1 MPTLTEQGTV
11 RILSDRF
18 VDGCTL
24 LLRGSGC
31 SHRKRRQRIEDRRS
45 APLLGPACACGDCTL
60 AHASGVV
67 AFFDEAVGPRC
78 ACARRRIDG
87 AVPPKRL
94 PSASRI
100 TVHVAILCVPGK
112 VVSIVLYAP
121 PPHPDAHSVFCRC
134 RSTSCTQGCHL
145 LRAVC
150 IGRKGICLH
159 FSLWQQAR
167 IGIQPDVASGR
178 YAQLRLCPTRLRS
191 GHHKIMRS
199 NAKATSD
206 LHSKAGRQIQCR
218 DNYTTQRPV
227 GFCCEYNQ
235 GGALTRRSTRLHAST
250 CLRERKACDAPGAW
264 LLAPPFSSMD
274 MKRGNAYKPIGR
286 ELGCQG

>member
-1 MPTLTEQGTV
+1 M
-11 RILSDRF
+11 
-18 VDGCTL
+18 
-24 LLRGSGC
+24 
-31 SHRKRRQRIEDRRS
+31 
-45 APLLGPACACGDCTL
+45 
-60 AHASGVV
+60 
-67 AFFDEAVGPRC
+67 
-78 ACARRRIDG
+78 
-87 AVPPKRL
+87 
-94 PSASRI
+94 
-100 TVHVAILCVPGK
+100 
-112 VVSIVLYAP
+112 VSKVLYA
-121 PPHPDAHSVFCRC
+121 PPHPDAHSAFCRC
-134 RSTSCTQGCHL
+134 RSTSCTQDCHL

-167 IGIQPDVASGR
+167 IGIQPDVACGR
-178 YAQLRLCPTRLRS
+178 YVQLRLCPTRLPR
-191 GHHKIMRS
+191 GHRKIVRS

-206 LHSKAGRQIQCR
+206 LHSKTDRQIQCC
-218 DNYTTQRPV
+218 DNHTTQRPV

-250 CLRERKACDAPGAW
+250 CLRERKACDTPGAW

>member
-100 TVHVAILCVPGK
+100 TVHLAILCVPGK

-150 IGRKGICLH
+150 IGTRKKRDLLA
-159 FSLWQQAR
+159 FFPLA
-167 IGIQPDVASGR
+167 ASSYR
-178 YAQLRLCPTRLRS
+178 
-191 GHHKIMRS
+191 
-199 NAKATSD
+199 
-206 LHSKAGRQIQCR
+206 
-218 DNYTTQRPV
+218 YTT
-227 GFCCEYNQ
+227 
-235 GGALTRRSTRLHAST
+235 
-250 CLRERKACDAPGAW
+250 
-264 LLAPPFSSMD
+264 
-274 MKRGNAYKPIGR
+274 
-286 ELGCQG
+286 